1 MKYKKVKKMLALT
14 LAGTMVLSN
23 GALTTMAKQ
32 NDDYTDANLK
42 NDGGVGGMVFGENGS
57 IKNADGSA
65 VKFNTQTDYVDD
77 TFKQSDEVQLETTTY
92 EDAYDKGDMESMTG
106 DKLEETL
113 DALIAS
119 MTYDEKIHMVSMNS
133 DPEKRDGVG
142 YMTGIPRLGV
152 PETRMHDGP
161 SGVSTS
167 TSDADTYVETTNF
180 PLELV
185 ASQTWS
191 EDAMQ
196 KYGEALG
203 REQVSIGSGWQLGMQ
218 MDLSRTTHWARSK
231 DSLGEDYLLAAIL
244 ATAQTKGIQS
254 QGGIPMAKHIGAYST
269 DGDTSLWVRV
279 NEQTLHTAYLY
290 PFEKAAKEANLAS
303 IMGTYNRL
311 NGYYVSSNY
320 YLQVEVLRDMWNWE
334 GSMVPDWGADK
345 EEISMILG
353 TDISQ
358 SSAGNIDKAF
368 RSAVAQGYLTM
379 EDLDTAAR
387 HALYSLGVSGY
398 LNQVELDGKGY
409 VKQDTSRAV
418 KDEFGQW
425 SSDYNNITESRI
437 KFVRTYDEDK
447 EDGLYEEDN
456 EVAKEIAEKG
466 IVLLKNE
473 NDALPLKE
481 EDYTGDNSVAYI
493 GYGATNLI
501 GGTGGERSFGVL
513 QYMTTPLESTKD
525 IVGEDANV
533 NGYILDDIHGV
544 SISNVYTDEEMT
556 LKGWT
561 MTDKIVEGDLSSGG
575 GGFPGGPG
583 GAGGSAAQSGEDT
596 DKAVTLSDE
605 SESEETSSDETVTAS
620 VVDDVH
626 LVTTTNGRSFKND
639 ETGNALEDGAEAEWI
654 GYIEAPSDGNYKFVI
669 QTNGGGAK
677 VKIEGLNDDV
687 SSSAKASDGV
697 SWDYY
702 TTEGLNYQ
710 TASANLKAG
719 NKYKIIVSAQQSSS
733 YRDQGVKLSWITP
746 SKAEEDLDAAL
757 EAASK
762 PNTKVVMFTRTG
774 ATGHGPVFQ
783 TDYDLSLDE
792 LDEIKKVQ
800 AAAKAAGNKFVLVT
814 FGRSGYSFE
823 GDWLD
828 DTDALVCPFYAGQA
842 AGTALAEI
850 LTGKVNP
857 SGKLTVSLPK
867 TNNDTLLTY
876 GYYDKDSTSGNNYN
890 KYRAGDQSQKSY
902 TAHYEEGLNIGYKW
916 YDSEDGAEYQ
926 YPFGYGLSYT
936 DFEYSN
942 MDVRDNGDFTYT
954 VTVDV
959 TNTGSVEGDD
969 VVQLYID
976 DGAEVPSNVQVAEKQ
991 LVAFERVENIE
1002 PGETKTATMTV
1013 EKRMLSYWDDSI
1025 ELTERADGTKDKWIV
1040 ADGTRTLMAGG
1051 ASDDLTLK
1059 ESITIAEE
1067 NVDLTGI
1074 DNALAAV
1081 PEDLS
1086 VYKNTET
1093 LEAIIKAA
1101 EAIRDYAKL
1110 TNATEEKQGVVNS
1123 IAASLK
1129 DAIAALTNDSEVKD
1143 PADVSKLTEVLAA
1156 VPEDLTIYTDETAET
1171 VKNLAEAAEA
1181 LLARTD
1187 LTEDDQDS
1195 IDSLTEALSAAITA
1209 LEKKDSSAEDIT
1221 GAGLDRLIAL
1231 IEKQDSMQYTK
1242 ESWSK
1247 VKEALATAKEVR
1259 ANENATSKDLDKAT
1273 SDLLTAF
1280 KNLESAVEKLHLQTA
1295 VDVANELLQQANNYK
1310 GDAKALAEA
1319 VEAAQAVLDN
1329 EEATQDEVDTA
1340 ARSVLAALEKLVKK
1354 ADVTSLENLIKAAE
1368 NLSDGNY
1375 TQSTLEALSDAIEAA
1390 KEVVNDANREN
1401 TAISKAYSDIITA
1414 IENLERKGNKAALQ
1428 AMITKAEEILD
1439 DQNSY
1444 TASTIEGLEN
1454 VLAEAKQVYAD
1465 DNAVQKAVDT
1475 AVKTLTLKVADARL
1489 KGDVNG
1495 DGEVTTSDSA
1505 ELLKYAAELSELD
1518 DAASESADVNEDG
1531 SVDTNDAAQIMQ
1543 YAAEK
1548 IASF

>member
-1 MKYKKVKKMLALT
+1 MKYKKVRKMLALT
-14 LAGTMVLSN
+14 LAGSMVLSS

-42 NDGGVGGMVFGENGS
+42 NDGGIGGTVFGENGTV
-57 IKNADGSA
+57 KNADGSA

-77 TFKQSDEVQLETTTY
+77 SFKQSEDVQLEETTY
-92 EDAYDKGDMESMTG
+92 EDSYDKGDMESMTG
-106 DKLEETL
+106 ENLEETL

-203 REQVSIGSGWQLGMQ
+203 KEQVSIGSGWQLGMQ

-231 DSLGEDYLLAAIL
+231 DSLGEDYLLAAML

-254 QGGIPMAKHIGAYST
+254 TGGIPMAKHIGAYST

-290 PFEKAAKEANLAS
+290 PFERAAKEANLAS

-320 YLQVEVLRDMWNWE
+320 HLQVEILRDMWNWE

-358 SSAGNIDKAF
+358 SGAGSIDRAF

-379 EDLDTAAR
+379 DDLNTAAR

-425 SSDYNNITESRI
+425 SSDYGNIATSRI
-437 KFVRTYDEDK
+437 QFVRTYDQDR

-473 NDALPLKE
+473 NDALPLTE
-481 EDYTGDNSVAYI
+481 DDYTGDNNVAYI

-513 QYMTTPLESTKD
+513 QYMTTPLESTKE

-533 NGYILDDIHGV
+533 NGYVLDDIHGV
-544 SISNVYTDEEMT
+544 SIPNVYIDEDMT
-556 LKGWT
+556 QKGWT
-561 MTDKIVEGDLSSGG
+561 MTDKIVEGDLSGGGG

-583 GAGGSAAQSGEDT
+583 GPPQSAEDT
-596 DKAVTLSDE
+596 DKAVVLSED
-605 SESEETSSDETVTAS
+605 SGSEETGSDEAVTS
-620 VVDDVH
+620 TVVDDVH

-654 GYIEAPSDGNYKFVI
+654 GYIEAPTDGTYKFVI

-677 VKIEGLNDDV
+677 VKIEGLDDEV
-687 SSSAKASDGV
+687 SASAKASDGV

-710 TASANLKAG
+710 TASAALTAG
-719 NKYKIIVSAQQSSS
+719 HKYKIIVSAQQSSA
-733 YRDQGVKLSWITP
+733 YRDQGVKLGWITP
-746 SKAEEDLDAAL
+746 TKAEEDLSAAI

-762 PNTKVVMFTRTG
+762 PDTKVVMFTRTG

-792 LDEIKKVQ
+792 IDEIKKVQ

-976 DGAEVPSNVQVAEKQ
+976 DGAEVPGNVQVAEKQ
-991 LVAFERVENIE
+991 LVAFDRVEDIK

-1067 NVDLTGI
+1067 EVDLTGI

-1086 VYKNTET
+1086 AYENTET

-1123 IAASLK
+1123 IAASLR
-1129 DAIAALTNDSEVKD
+1129 DAIKALDNGSEVKD
-1143 PADVSKLTEVLAA
+1143 PADVSKLKEALAA

-1195 IDSLTEALSAAITA
+1195 VDSLTDALTAAIAA
-1209 LEKKDSSAEDIT
+1209 LEKKDPSAQDIT

-1231 IEKQDSMQYTK
+1231 IEKQDSTQYTK
-1242 ESWSK
+1242 DSWSK
-1247 VKEALATAKEVR
+1247 VEEALAAAKEVR
-1259 ANENATSKDLDKAT
+1259 ANENATSSELDKAT
-1273 SDLLTAF
+1273 SDLLAAF
-1280 KNLESAVEKLHLQTA
+1280 KNLESAVQKLHLQTA
-1295 VDVANELLQQANNYK
+1295 VDAAKELLEQADNYK

-1329 EEATQDEVDTA
+1329 EEATQDEVDAA
-1340 ARSVLAALEKLVKK
+1340 ARSIFAALENLVKK

-1368 NLSDGNY
+1368 NLLDGNY
-1375 TQSTLEALSDAIEAA
+1375 TQSSLEALSDAIKAA
-1390 KEVVNDANREN
+1390 KDVVNDADRES

-1414 IENLERKGNKAALQ
+1414 IENLERKGNKAALK
-1428 AMITKAEEILD
+1428 AMITKAEEILA

-1444 TASTIEGLEN
+1444 TASTIEGLEY
-1454 VLAEAKQVYAD
+1454 VLAEAKQIYAD
-1465 DNAVQKAVDT
+1465 DNAVQKAVDA

-1505 ELLKYAAELSELD
+1505 ELLKYAAELTKLD
-1518 DAASESADVNEDG
+1518 DAAAESADVNGDG
-1531 SVDTNDAAQIMQ
+1531 SVDTSDAAQIMQ

-1548 IASF
+1548 ISSF

>member
-1 MKYKKVKKMLALT
+1 MLALT
-14 LAGTMVLSN
+14 LAGSMVLSN
-23 GALTTMAKQ
+23 GALITMAKQ
-32 NDDYTDANLK
+32 NDDYTEANLR
-42 NDGGVGGMVFGENGS
+42 NDGGVGGTVFGDNGTV
-57 IKNADGSA
+57 KNADGSA

-77 TFKQSDEVQLETTTY
+77 TFKQSEDVQLEETAY
-92 EDAYDKGDMESMTG
+92 EDSYDKGDMESMTG

-191 EDAMQ
+191 ENAMQ

-203 REQVSIGSGWQLGMQ
+203 KEQVSIGSGWQLGMQ

-231 DSLGEDYLLAAIL
+231 DSLGEDYLLAAML

-269 DGDTSLWVRV
+269 DGDTSLWLRV

-290 PFEKAAKEANLAS
+290 PFERAAKEANLAS

-320 YLQVEVLRDMWNWE
+320 HLQVEILRDMWNWE

-358 SSAGNIDKAF
+358 SRAGNIDKAF

-379 EDLDTAAR
+379 DDLDTAAR

-425 SSDYNNITESRI
+425 SSDYDNIATSRI
-437 KFVRTYDEDK
+437 QFVRTYDQDR

-473 NDALPLKE
+473 NDALPLTE
-481 EDYTGDNSVAYI
+481 EDYTGDNNVAYI

-513 QYMTTPLESTKD
+513 QYMTTPLESTKE

-544 SISNVYTDEEMT
+544 SIPNVYTDEDMT
-556 LKGWT
+556 EKGWT

-575 GGFPGGPG
+575 GGGFPGGPG
-583 GAGGSAAQSGEDT
+583 GPPQSSEDT
-596 DKAVTLSDE
+596 DKAVVLSDE
-605 SESEETSSDETVTAS
+605 NGSEETGSDGAVTS
-620 VVDDVH
+620 TVVDDVH

-654 GYIEAPSDGNYKFVI
+654 GYIEAPADGKYQFVI

-677 VKIEGLNDDV
+677 VKIEGLDDEV
-687 SSSAKASDGV
+687 SASAKASDGV

-702 TTEGLNYQ
+702 TTEGLNYKS
-710 TASANLKAG
+710 ASAELKAG

-733 YRDQGVKLSWITP
+733 YRDQGVKLGWITP
-746 SKAEEDLDAAL
+746 TKAEEDLNAAV

-792 LDEIKKVQ
+792 IDEIKKVQ

-890 KYRAGDQSQKSY
+890 KYRAGDQSEKSY

-991 LVAFERVENIE
+991 LVAFDRVEDIE

-1025 ELTERADGTKDKWIV
+1025 ELTERADGTQDKWIV

-1051 ASDDLTLK
+1051 SSDNLTLTQD
-1059 ESITIAEE
+1059 ITIDEE
-1067 NVDLTGI
+1067 DVDLTGI

-1086 VYKNTET
+1086 AYENTDT

-1123 IAASLK
+1123 IAASLR
-1129 DAIAALTNDSEVKD
+1129 DAIAALDNDSEVKD
-1143 PADVSKLTEVLAA
+1143 PADVSKLKEALAA

-1195 IDSLTEALSAAITA
+1195 VDSLTDALTAAIAA
-1209 LEKKDSSAEDIT
+1209 LEKKDPSAEDIT

-1231 IEKQDSMQYTK
+1231 IEKQDSTQYTK

-1247 VKEALATAKEVR
+1247 VEEALAAAKEVR
-1259 ANENATSKDLDKAT
+1259 ANENAASKELDKAT
-1273 SDLLTAF
+1273 SDLIVAF
-1280 KNLESAVEKLHLQTA
+1280 KNLESAVQKLHLQTA
-1295 VDVANELLQQANNYK
+1295 VDAANELLKLADNYK

-1329 EEATQDEVDTA
+1329 ADATQPEVDEA
-1340 ARSVLAALEKLVKK
+1340 AKSVLAALANLVKK

-1368 NLSDGNY
+1368 GLLDGNY
-1375 TQSTLEALSDAIEAA
+1375 TQSSLDALSDAIEAA
-1390 KEVVNDANREN
+1390 KEVVNDADRES
-1401 TAISKAYSDIITA
+1401 TAVSKAYSNIITA
-1414 IENLERKGNKAALQ
+1414 IENLELKGNKAALK
-1428 AMITKAEEILD
+1428 AMIEKAEEILA
-1439 DQNSY
+1439 DQSSY
-1444 TASTIEGLEN
+1444 TASSIEGLED
-1454 VLAEAKQVYAD
+1454 VLAEAKQVYVND
-1465 DNAVQKAVDT
+1465 DAVQTAVDA

-1505 ELLKYAAELSELD
+1505 ELLKYAAELTQLD
-1518 DAASESADVNEDG
+1518 DAVAESADVNGDG
-1531 SVDTNDAAQIMQ
+1531 NVDTSDAAQIMQ

-1548 IASF
+1548 ITSF

>member
-1 MKYKKVKKMLALT
+1 MLALT
-14 LAGTMVLSN
+14 LAGSMVFSN
-23 GALTTMAKQ
+23 GALVTMAKQ
-32 NDDYTDANLK
+32 NDEYTEANLK
-42 NDGGVGGMVFGENGS
+42 NDGGVGGTVFGENGTV
-57 IKNADGSA
+57 KNEDGSA

-77 TFKQSDEVQLETTTY
+77 TFKQSADVQLEDTTY
-92 EDAYDKGDMESMTG
+92 EDSYDKGDMESMTG

-119 MTYDEKIHMVSMNS
+119 MTYDEKIHMVSMNK
-133 DPEKRDGVG
+133 DPESRDGVG

-180 PLELV
+180 PLQLV

-191 EDAMQ
+191 EDAVQ

-231 DSLGEDYLLAAIL
+231 DTFGEDYLLTAML

-254 QGGIPMAKHIGAYST
+254 TGGIPMAKHIGAYST

-279 NEQTLHTAYLY
+279 GEQTLHTAYLY
-290 PFEKAAKEANLAS
+290 PFEKAAKDANLAS
-303 IMGTYNRL
+303 IMGTYNRM

-320 YLQVEVLRDMWNWE
+320 HLQVEILRDMWNWE

-345 EEISMILG
+345 EELSMILG

-358 SSAGNIDKAF
+358 SGAGSIDKAF

-379 EDLDTAAR
+379 DDLDTAAR
-387 HALYSLGVSGY
+387 HALYSLGVAGY

-425 SSDYNNITESRI
+425 SSDYDNIADSRI
-437 KFVRTYDEDK
+437 KFERTYDQDK
-447 EDGLYEEDN
+447 ADGLYEEDN

-473 NDALPLKE
+473 NDALPLTE
-481 EDYTGDNSVAYI
+481 DDYTGDNSVAYI

-513 QYMTTPLESTKD
+513 QYMTTPLESTKE
-525 IVGEDANV
+525 IAGEDANI

-544 SISNVYTDEEMT
+544 SIPNVYTDEEMT
-556 LKGWT
+556 EKGWK

-575 GGFPGGPG
+575 GGGFPGGPG
-583 GAGGSAAQSGEDT
+583 GPGAPQSADNTDT
-596 DKAVTLSDE
+596 AVVLSDE
-605 SESEETSSDETVTAS
+605 DSETPETGSAVNTT

-626 LVTTTNGRSFKND
+626 LVTTTNGRSFQND
-639 ETGNALEDGAEAEWI
+639 ETGNALEDGEEAEWI
-654 GYIEAPSDGNYKFVI
+654 GYIEAPSDGTYKFVI
-669 QTNGGGAK
+669 QTNGGSAK
-677 VKIEGLNDDV
+677 VKVEGLDDEV

-710 TASANLKAG
+710 TASVKLTAG
-719 NKYKIIVSAQQSSS
+719 NKYKITVSAQQSSS
-733 YRDQGVKLSWITP
+733 YSDQGVKLGWITP
-746 SKAEEDLDAAL
+746 TKAEEDMNAAI

-792 LDEIKKVQ
+792 LDEIKQVQ

-876 GYYDKDSTSGNNYN
+876 GYYDKDSSSGNNYN

-902 TAHYEEGLNIGYKW
+902 TAHYDEGLNIGYKW

-936 DFEYSN
+936 DFDYSN
-942 MDVRDNGDFTYT
+942 MNVVDNGDFTYT

-959 TNTGSVEGDD
+959 TNNGEVEGDD

-991 LVAFERVENIE
+991 LVAFDRVEDIE

-1025 ELTERADGTKDKWIV
+1025 ELTEREDGTKDKWIV

-1059 ESITIAEE
+1059 QSITIAEE
-1067 NVDLTGI
+1067 DVDLTGI
-1074 DNALAAV
+1074 DNALAKV
-1081 PEDLS
+1081 PADLS
-1086 VYKNTET
+1086 KYENTDT
-1093 LEAIIKAA
+1093 LEAIVKAA

-1123 IAASLK
+1123 IAASLN
-1129 DAIAALTNDSEVKD
+1129 DAIDALTNDSEAKD
-1143 PADVSKLTEVLAA
+1143 PADVSKLKAILEA
-1156 VPEDLTIYTDETAET
+1156 VPEDLSIYTDVTAET

-1187 LTEDDQDS
+1187 LTKDDQSS
-1195 IDSLTEALSAAITA
+1195 IDSLTDALTDAIAA
-1209 LEKKDSSAEDIT
+1209 LEKKNPSAEDIT
-1221 GAGLDRLIAL
+1221 GEGLDRLISL
-1231 IEKQDSMQYTK
+1231 IEKQDSSLYTK
-1242 ESWSK
+1242 DSWSK
-1247 VKEALATAKEVR
+1247 VEEALNAAKEVR
-1259 ANENATSKDLDKAT
+1259 ANENATSADLDKAT
-1273 SDLLTAF
+1273 TNLLAAF
-1280 KNLESAVEKLHLQTA
+1280 KNLESAVQKLHLQTA
-1295 VDVANELLQQANNYK
+1295 IEAAADLLAQADNYK
-1310 GDAKALAEA
+1310 DDAKALSEA
-1319 VEAAQAVLDN
+1319 VKAAQEVLENKDATQEEVNEAA
-1329 EEATQDEVDTA
+1329 
-1340 ARSVLAALEKLVKK
+1340 SKVLAEIAALAKR
-1354 ADVTSLENLIKAAE
+1354 ADVSSLENLVKAAE
-1368 NLSDGNY
+1368 DLLDGNY
-1375 TQSTLEALSDAIEAA
+1375 TKDSLDALEKAIEAA
-1390 KEVVNDANREN
+1390 KEV
-1401 TAISKAYSDIITA
+1401 ISNADKESTDIKNAYSDIITA
-1414 IENLERKGNKAALQ
+1414 IEGLELKGNKAALK
-1428 AMITKAEEILD
+1428 AMIAKAEEILAAES
-1439 DQNSY
+1439 SY
-1444 TASTIEGLEN
+1444 TASTIAGLDE
-1454 VLAEAKQVYAD
+1454 VLAAAKEVYNND
-1465 DNAVQKAVDT
+1465 DAVQSAVDE

-1518 DAASESADVNEDG
+1518 DAASESADVNGDG

-1548 IASF
+1548 IAFF